1 MRYSLLVGPK
11 DEKQSIRYWINYAAI
26 DAEGVLR
33 DAQAYI
39 YGAMRTREMRARSS
53 FRLTIGQEYNELPA
67 RFLDPIHF
75 LFRDGAGDIIPTDI
89 GSLERLRAYE
99 TSGTVPTGR
108 PQAYSLDGTRM
119 YYDFKPAD
127 DYPVLFQFYQRPVW
141 LGPGIET
148 NWVTDRYPNILRAAC
163 LMGAN
168 DIRQETVESRK
179 WKATTD
185 ELIARANIENDY
197 ELRGAR
203 FGSEQWTRPY
213 YV

>member
-1 MRYSLLVGPK
+1 MRYSLLVAPK
-11 DEKQSIRYWINYAAI
+11 SEKASIRYWINHSEI

-39 YGAMRTREMRARSS
+39 YGAMRTREMRARSL
-53 FRLTIGQEYNELPA
+53 FNLTIGQEQDDLPA

-75 LFRDGAGDIIPTDI
+75 LYRDGAGDIQLTDT

-99 TSGTVPTGR
+99 TAGTVPPGR
-108 PQAYSLDGTRM
+108 PQAYSLDGTLMR
-119 YYDFKPAD
+119 YDFKPTTAW
-127 DYPVLFQFYQRPVW
+127 PVLFQFYQRPVW
-141 LGPGIET
+141 LGPGVET
-148 NWVTDRYPNILRAAC
+148 NWVTERYPNVLRAAC

-168 DIRQETVESRK
+168 DIRQETVESKK
-179 WKATTD
+179 WKAATD